1 MQAIVPGTAAAT
13 NWPLDQSLSELGS
26 ELYLLPEERALFKS
40 ATRSGTPRRA
50 TAGFSM
56 VELVVSICVMLVLTA
71 LAIPSLMRSMRT
83 YQLNSA
89 AASVSDMLK
98 FTRFE
103 AVRRNMQ
110 INFLMLSNGPAGWLV
125 GTDLNNSGAL
135 DPIEKQQS
143 ISGYATLLPSG
154 IAPPPNAISAA
165 LGGAALTPLS
175 ASGGTVTFDARGA
188 VRQGIGATIATNP
201 YVFYIGNATDPD
213 SGYRAVVL
221 LPSGST
227 QTWTAPQGGP
237 WRRVG

>member
-1 MQAIVPGTAAAT
+1 LI
-13 NWPLDQSLSELGS
+13 
-26 ELYLLPEERALFKS
+26 KS
-40 ATRSGTPRRA
+40 ATCSGTPRSA

-98 FTRFE
+98 LTRFE
-103 AVRRNMQ
+103 AVRRNTQ
-110 INFLMLSNGPAGWLV
+110 INFLMLNNGPAGWLV
-125 GTDLNNSGAL
+125 GTDSNNSGAL
-135 DPIEKQQS
+135 DPTEKQQV
-143 ISGYATLLPSG
+143 IAGYATLLPSG
-154 IAPPPNAISAA
+154 IAPPPNAISTA

-188 VRQGIGATIATNP
+188 IRQGIGGPVSNSVYIF
-201 YVFYIGNATDPD
+201 YVGNFTDPD

-221 LPSGST
+221 LPSGGT
-227 QTWTAPQGGP
+227 QIWTAPTGGP
-237 WRRVG
+237 WRKVG